1 MNLEENLTKVV
12 EVFDAI
18 MGSGKSTNILKW
30 CDENTD
36 NRFIYVTPLLSES
49 EDRVVNACSVAK
61 FIAPQATPTLSKGE
75 HLLDLLKCGENV
87 SITHRMYSL
96 LKSEHL
102 THIKEKGYTLIL
114 DEEVNFIE
122 PLSGGY
128 KDVDFH
134 YLSKL
139 NQLEIKEDGR
149 VDWVGD
155 DGVMKDTKYTKLAN
169 MCNLGMVYQSKRKES
184 WFVTQLPMSLIHC
197 AKRVILLTYL
207 FEGSILDSFLSMK
220 GISTV
225 PFKEVGVRNVDK
237 QRIRDLIE
245 FVGDRQ
251 VKEWSG
257 ESMSSTWYKD
267 VSQAKLTKLGKS
279 IRSIGDSL
287 KVRNPDLLWCSPSDV
302 ARPKTKNAR
311 KLAPVGFGA
320 GDGKGVSEDDIAV
333 GCYLPC
339 TSRATNAYRD
349 RTVMIHCYNRFPH
362 VSVTSFL
369 QDYGATVD
377 RDKFALAEFLQWLW
391 RSAIRDDKPIK
402 VCILPRR
409 MRKLFQDWLAE
420 D

>member
-1 MNLEENLTKVV
+1 MEENLTKIV

-18 MGSGKSTNILKW
+18 MGSGKSTGILKW

-36 NRFIYVTPLLSES
+36 ERFIYVTPLLSES
-49 EDRVVNACSVAK
+49 EVRVVDACEFAK
-61 FIAPQATPTLSKGE
+61 FIAPQATTTLNKGE

-87 SITHRMYSL
+87 SITHRMYSM

-102 THIKEKGYTLIL
+102 KHIEEKGYTLIL

-128 KDVDFH
+128 KDEDFH

-139 NQLEIKEDGR
+139 NQLEINEGGR

-155 DGVMKDTKYTKLAN
+155 EGVMKDTKYTNLAN
-169 MCNLGMVYQSKRKES
+169 MCNLGMVYQSMRKKS

-197 AKRVILLTYL
+197 AKRVVLLTYL

-220 GISTV
+220 GITTV
-225 PFKEVGVRNVDK
+225 PFKEVGTRYVDK

-257 ESMSSTWYKD
+257 ESMSSTWYKE
-267 VSQAKLTKLGKS
+267 VTQAKLTKLGKS

-287 KVRNPDLLWCSPSDV
+287 KVRSPHLLWCSHSSV
-302 ARPKTKNAR
+302 ARPKGKNAR
-311 KLAPVGFGA
+311 KLSPVGFSA
-320 GDGKGVSEDDIAV
+320 GDGKDVIDDDIAV

-362 VSVTSFL
+362 VSVSSFL

-409 MRKLFQDWLAE
+409 MRKLFQDWLMEAK
-420 D
+420 